1 MFSCD
6 GCHSKFNR
14 QGDLIQHLQKSENLL
29 CATARESLQQ
39 KMRPVPG
46 GRAFTPTQN
55 PSKHHM
61 TTPPATGPS
70 SEWVEGHQT
79 VQFEGDFFGN
89 DYDDTDFPF
98 PEDVPV
104 GSDKVDVEERSIHS
118 DSEDEDEGFSTAKT
132 QTSGRSTTRASAR
145 DHQQPPD
152 PRAPLVPPVTAAE
165 LPAEM
170 DVDEDNRPN
179 DHSFAPGGVSVEG
192 HNRLKKAPVY
202 VSKFGGQAG
211 KPLTTSSIHGV
222 AGYSRYV
229 EQTGSHDNIWA
240 PFNSQ
245 LEWEIVQW
253 AKLRG
258 PGATAFTELLE
269 IEGVSHYCLNDYSSE
284 LRL

>member
-61 TTPPATGPS
+61 TTPPAAGPS

-79 VQFEGDFFGN
+79 AQFEGDFFGN

-104 GSDKVDVEERSIHS
+104 GSDKVDVEERSVHS

-132 QTSGRSTTRASAR
+132 QTSGRSTTRAR

-152 PRAPLVPPVTAAE
+152 PRAPSVPPVAAE

-170 DVDEDNRPN
+170 DVDEDDRPN

-211 KPLTTSSIHGV
+211 KLLTASSIHGV
-222 AGYSRYV
+222 AGYSGYV
-229 EQTGSHDNIWA
+229 KQTGGHDNIWA

-245 LEWEIVQW
+245 LEWEIAQW